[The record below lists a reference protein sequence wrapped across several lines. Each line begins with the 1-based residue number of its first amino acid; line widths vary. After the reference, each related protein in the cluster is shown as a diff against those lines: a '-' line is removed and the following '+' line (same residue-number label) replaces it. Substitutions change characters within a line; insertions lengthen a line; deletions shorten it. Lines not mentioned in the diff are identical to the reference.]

1 MSEPR
6 GYIRYELVDFTG
18 KALSKTI
25 PARHK
30 DKKAYMYSGM
40 LAAGVRILLLLLWSR
55 ACALRCCSCCSCSCS
70 CCAQPPALS
79 LVLWQTLCSA

>member
-40 LAAGVRILLLLLWSR
+40 LAAGVRILLVESCLCLG
-55 ACALRCCSCCSCSCS
+55 CCSCCSCSCS